1 MRPAESGPSIEEAGE
16 IAYFAIVPA
25 AHRLSALAFKAFEKR
40 REETV
45 RVGGLGEE
53 ELLTRSQ
60 RRILGLLHA
69 LIGPRHLRHAVF
81 MTFPPKVYA
90 FRRMREG
97 VHGKKP
103 KKGRNAV
110 GCVVEGLLEGRN
122 GRYRR
127 ENENNRRLRGPA
139 APFGPP
145 VSAGSGT
152 PRP

>member
-1 MRPAESGPSIEEAGE
+1 MIDEKKVSRAYLNQAISAIKFYYGQVLKKPRFVGETPRPRSEKKLPVVLSRSEVVHIFG
-16 IAYFAIVPA
+16 AIDNA
-25 AHRLSALAFKAFEKR
+25 KHRAL
-40 REETV
+40 
-45 RVGGLGEE
+45 L
-53 ELLTRSQ
+53 
-60 RRILGLLHA
+60 
-69 LIGPRHLRHAVF
+69 